1 VLSWDAELEAAK
13 KEIAELE
20 NRISVLS
27 EELQAAQGATDSAR
41 VQRILAVREQHLKR
55 AKIHARFI
63 EHKIA
68 QGCREP
74 KPFPYTELASICF
87 GASVKRTV
95 RAETAQTLKA
105 LGSSFAAKG
114 FELRTANGEPLAI
127 AVHCPRFHWRLRSTV
142 PGSVT
147 LKPICYRIRI
157 GGC

>member
-1 VLSWDAELEAAK
+1 MLSWDAQLEVVK

-27 EELQAAQGATDSAR
+27 EELQAAQGTTDSAR

-87 GASVKRTV
+87 GAAVKKTV
-95 RAETAQTLKA
+95 RAETAETLKCCFTCQPA
-105 LGSSFAAKG
+105 MAKIPAPIRTNVEGSGTGA
-114 FELRTANGEPLAI
+114 
-127 AVHCPRFHWRLRSTV
+127 
-142 PGSVT
+142 
-147 LKPICYRIRI
+147 
-157 GGC
+157 

>member
-1 VLSWDAELEAAK
+1 MLSWDAQLEVVK

-27 EELQAAQGATDSAR
+27 EELQAAQGTTDSAR

-87 GASVKRTV
+87 GRGGKKDSEGRNRGYAEGSRVKLCR
-95 RAETAQTLKA
+95 Q
-105 LGSSFAAKG
+105 
-114 FELRTANGEPLAI
+114 
-127 AVHCPRFHWRLRSTV
+127 
-142 PGSVT
+142 
-147 LKPICYRIRI
+147 RIRI
-157 GGC
+157 AHRQQRTSRRRPCASRTRPKLVT